1 MSAPI
6 KALDLGLA
14 GRYRIER
21 DVGAGG
27 MATVYLAQDLRHNRK
42 VAIKVLRPEL
52 AAVLGPERFLKE
64 IEVTANLQH
73 PHILGLIESGALDG
87 QLYYVMPFMQGESLR
102 QRLTRERQLSVEETI
117 AITGAVAGA
126 LDYAHRQGVI
136 HRDIKPENVLLHDGQ
151 PMVADFGIALA
162 VSQAG
167 GNRLTETGL
176 SLGTPY
182 YMSPEQTEGDR
193 HIDGRADVYSLGC
206 VAYEMLAGVPPFQG
220 PTAQAVLTAV
230 LTAQPVS
237 LESRRPTVPPH
248 VAAAIHTAM
257 EKVPADRFATAGEF
271 LEALKRPTE
280 RTIRRMETLG
290 TPRVRRRTGLLVGI
304 VALVALL
311 AGLAAGA
318 LLLDR
323 GGAAAPAT
331 RYWNL
336 VLSAETPLAL
346 TGPGPLGIWQSAVA
360 IAPAGDV
367 LAYVTPRG
375 GTTALA
381 VRALDRDSAR
391 VLPGT
396 EGAYHP
402 FFSPDGSWIAFFTG
416 ATLRKVPTVG
426 GTPTTLVNVERPAG
440 AVWADADRILLFQ
453 QDGFQMRWVSASGGR
468 DSTITLPSQFGTP
481 SLLPGAEWVVGQL
494 SSGQLALLSLDNAI
508 PLAITRRGVVPLDSV
523 KLADLLFGASPRYVS
538 TGHLVFGSDDG
549 VLMALPFDLGS
560 RQVLG
565 EPVPV
570 VSHVRIEAGY
580 AGFAEFALAD
590 DGTLVYVPG
599 VNQLYGHIAYVGQ
612 GGRFDTLP
620 FPRGLYTQPR
630 LSPDGTRIAVH
641 SRRLIGG
648 WEILVM
654 DLETGVRQRVP
665 IEGNY
670 RAYPGTWS
678 PDGKTLMVGLFAPV
692 RNVSLGARLFS
703 PDQGTWEE
711 MPGYVGSYMTIAPN
725 GREFVF
731 SDWRTADLFVRPLR
745 GPDTTSTPI
754 PARGTAASFSPDGKW
769 VAWGGVDGGVAVS
782 PVPPTGAIH
791 PVVERGQQP
800 LWSPDGRTLIYR
812 DGRRF
817 YEVPIIT
824 GTGFRTGRPTL
835 LAEGPFIRTFA
846 WNHTIGPD
854 GRVAALISSPG
865 ESTRELGV
873 ITGFDRELLRLAPG
887 TRPD

>member
-1 MSAPI
+1 MSAPT

-27 MATVYLAQDLRHNRK
+27 MATVYLAHDLRHNRK

-102 QRLTRERQLSVEETI
+102 QRLTRERQLSVEETL
-117 AITGAVAGA
+117 AITAAVAGA
-126 LDYAHRQGVI
+126 LDYAHRNGVI

-167 GNRLTETGL
+167 GHRLTETGL

-182 YMSPEQTEGDR
+182 YMSPEQAEGER
-193 HIDGRADVYSLGC
+193 HIDGRADIYSLGC
-206 VAYEMLAGVPPFQG
+206 VAYEMLAGMAPFQG
-220 PTAQAVLTAV
+220 PSAQAVLTAV

-271 LEALKRPTE
+271 VEALKRPTE
-280 RTIRRMETLG
+280 RTQRRMVALG
-290 TPRVRRRTGLLVGI
+290 GARVKGRMGLLVGA
-304 VALVALL
+304 VALAALL

-318 LLLDR
+318 LLDR
-323 GGAAAPAT
+323 GGAPAPAT
-331 RYWNL
+331 RYWDL

-360 IAPAGDV
+360 LAPAGNI

-375 GTTALA
+375 GTTMLA

-402 FFSPDGSWIAFFTG
+402 FFSPDGAWIAFFSG
-416 ATLRKVPTVG
+416 AELKKVPTAG
-426 GTPTTLVNVERPAG
+426 GNPTTLTTVERPVG
-440 AVWADADRILLFQ
+440 AVWAEADRMLLFQ
-453 QDGFQMRWVSASGGR
+453 HDGFTMRWVAAAGGS
-468 DSTITLPSQFGTP
+468 DIAVALPSQFGTP
-481 SLLPGAEWVVGQL
+481 AMLPGGDWVVGQL
-494 SSGQLALLSLDNAI
+494 SSGQLAILSLRDTTQ
-508 PLAITRRGVVPLDSV
+508 LAITRRGVIPLDSV
-523 KLADLLFGASPRYVS
+523 QLADLMFGASPRYVS
-538 TGHLVFGSDDG
+538 TGHLVFGSHDG
-549 VLMALPFDLGS
+549 VLMALPFDAGS
-560 RQVLG
+560 RRVLG

-570 VSHVRIEAGY
+570 VTGVRIEE
-580 AGFAEFALAD
+580 GFQGFVEYALAG

-599 VNQLYGHIAYVGQ
+599 VSQLHGQIAYVGA

-620 FPRGLYTQPR
+620 FPRGQITQPR
-630 LSPDGTRIAVH
+630 LSPDGTRLAIQV
-641 SRRLIGG
+641 RKPVGG
-648 WEILVM
+648 WEIQVM

-665 IEGNY
+665 VEGNF
-670 RAYPGTWS
+670 RSYPAAWS
-678 PDGKTLMVGLFAPV
+678 PDGKTLMIGLWAPV
-692 RNVSLGARLFS
+692 QNVTKGAKLFS
-703 PDQGTWEE
+703 PGQGSWEDL
-711 MPGYVGSYMTIAPN
+711 PGFEGSYMTIGPT
-725 GREFVF
+725 GRDFVF
-731 SDWRTADLFVRPLR
+731 SDWRTTDLYIRPLR
-745 GPDTTSTPI
+745 GPDTTSIPI
-754 PARGTAASFSPDGKW
+754 PARGTAASFSPDGRW

-782 PVPPTGAIH
+782 PVPPTGAIY
-791 PVVERGQQP
+791 PVAERGQQP
-800 LWSPDGRTLIYR
+800 LWSPDGRKLIYR

-824 GTGFRTGRPTL
+824 SVGFRTGRPTL

-854 GRVAALISSPG
+854 GRVAALISAPG

-873 ITGFDRELLRLAPG
+873 ITGFDRELLRLAPVS
-887 TRPD
+887 RP